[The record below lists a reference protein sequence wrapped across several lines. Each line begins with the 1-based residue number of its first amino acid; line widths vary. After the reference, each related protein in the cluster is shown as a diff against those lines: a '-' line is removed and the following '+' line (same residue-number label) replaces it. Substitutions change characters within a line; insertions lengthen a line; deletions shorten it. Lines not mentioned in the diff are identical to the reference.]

1 MNGRD
6 SKPIQTFG
14 RKILKGRRA
23 LGRPRSKRQEDT
35 EVDALYIG
43 NLYDGGC
50 MR

>member
-1 MNGRD
+1 MNGSD

-23 LGRPRSKRQEDT
+23 LGRPRGERQENN
-35 EVDALYIG
+35 EVDAKYIVSLYE
-43 NLYDGGC
+43 GGG